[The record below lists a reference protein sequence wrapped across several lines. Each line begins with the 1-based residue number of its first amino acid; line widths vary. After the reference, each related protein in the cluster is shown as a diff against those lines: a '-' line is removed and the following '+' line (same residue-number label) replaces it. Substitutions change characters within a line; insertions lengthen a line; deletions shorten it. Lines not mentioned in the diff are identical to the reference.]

1 MNSIVSRSIRFR
13 VVALAAIIIV
23 PLIMA
28 LVWVATNQ
36 AQTNRTLIEMQRK
49 DLSYE
54 FSRAIDCDFV
64 ELKGMLVGI
73 ANSLT
78 SDQSDK
84 SVAFPTPVNSSGI
97 GKILALWSFASDGST
112 IIELG
117 YLSAKTNWS

>member
-1 MNSIVSRSIRFR
+1 
-13 VVALAAIIIV
+13 
-23 PLIMA
+23 
-28 LVWVATNQ
+28 
-36 AQTNRTLIEMQRK
+36 MQRK